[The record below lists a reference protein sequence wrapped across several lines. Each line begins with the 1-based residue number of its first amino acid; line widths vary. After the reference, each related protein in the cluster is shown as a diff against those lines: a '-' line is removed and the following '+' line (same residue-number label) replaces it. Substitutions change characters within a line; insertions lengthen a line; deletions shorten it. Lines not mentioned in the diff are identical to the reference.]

1 MPELKPL
8 PAALTGIPFTNR
20 TAHRLGV
27 GAGRLRSAD
36 LRAPF
41 HGVHTSAGAGRQPG
55 DEDRLVREAVA
66 RCHAFATVLRPGER
80 FSHTTAALLWGA
92 ALPRSFTTAPLH
104 VAVPDPARA
113 RRARGT
119 VGHTLPPSPMVIRR
133 GLPVTDPT
141 TTWFGAAQLLSLDEL
156 VALGDHLI
164 HRPVHPVRGDR
175 RPYVTLAELEAHAR
189 SARGPSVNR
198 ARVAL
203 ALMNGRA
210 ESRPESLLRLLLHRA
225 GLPKPEVNPELC
237 DSTGRRIGRADLV
250 FREARVI
257 VEYDGQ
263 QHRTNDRQYEKDAT
277 RLERFHLDDWHV
289 IRVRKEGLFDFPRRT
304 TEHISEILRRRVAS
318 AVSRGR
324 AH

>member
-27 GAGRLRSAD
+27 GAGRLRSDD

-41 HGVHTSAGAGRQPG
+41 HGVHTVAGTRMPD
-55 DEDRLVREAVA
+55 DEHRLVREALA

-92 ALPRSFTTAPLH
+92 ALPRSFTNAPLH
-104 VAVPDPARA
+104 VAAPDPTRA

-119 VGHTLPPSPMVIRR
+119 VGHTLPPSLPALRR

-141 TTWFGAAQLLSLDEL
+141 TTWFGAAQLLPLDEL
-156 VALGDHLI
+156 IALGDHLI
-164 HRPVHPVRGDR
+164 HRPVYPVRGDT
-175 RPYVTLAELEAHAR
+175 RPYVTLSELEEHAI
-189 SARGPSVNR
+189 STRGPGVNR
-198 ARVAL
+198 AREAL
-203 ALMNGRA
+203 RLLNGGA

-225 GLPKPEVNPELC
+225 GLPKPEVNPEIC
-237 DSTGRRIGRADLV
+237 DSVGNSIGRADLV
-250 FREARVI
+250 FREWRVI

-263 QHRTNDRQYEKDAT
+263 QHRLEDEQYEKDAT
-277 RLERFHLDDWHV
+277 RLELFHLDDWHV
-289 IRVRKEGLFDFPRRT
+289 IRVRKEGLFRFPRQT
-304 TEHISEILRRRVAS
+304 AEHVSDVLRRRDAHPLPRDR
-318 AVSRGR
+318 SR
-324 AH
+324 